1 MWTLNIQYSIIP
13 TFFYLI
19 TELNL
24 ISCDSHS
31 DFSQDVEEVRMTKAL
46 GPSVSQSTK
55 ALTSS
60 GRSLAENIG
69 GILQYQNQF
78 QDSITGKLSSYLINC
93 ETLCPQKCSYLGR
106 PPTQTARH
114 HSLLKGNPHVGSSV
128 LKQLKT
134 V

>member
-1 MWTLNIQYSIIP
+1 MAQMISAEEG
-13 TFFYLI
+13 LI
-19 TELNL
+19 RRRRPAGTSPELNL

-69 GILQYQNQF
+69 SILQYQNQF
-78 QDSITGKLSSYLINC
+78 QDSITGFDPSASTY
-93 ETLCPQKCSYLGR
+93 TQ
-106 PPTQTARH
+106 PP
-114 HSLLKGNPHVGSSV
+114 P
-128 LKQLKT
+128 KQPWRL
-134 V
+134 